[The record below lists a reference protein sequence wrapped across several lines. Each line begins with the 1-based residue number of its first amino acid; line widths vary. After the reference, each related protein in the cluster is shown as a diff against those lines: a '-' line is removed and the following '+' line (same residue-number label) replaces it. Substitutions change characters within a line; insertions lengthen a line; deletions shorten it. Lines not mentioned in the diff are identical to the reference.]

1 MPDAMRVGHLGNG
14 AAMANEEKLRA
25 YLKRATTELQQTR
38 QRLRDVE
45 ARGHEPIAVVG
56 MSCRYPGGADT
67 PDALWRLVADERDA
81 IGAFPADRGWDVAR
95 LYDPE
100 PERPGKTYVRE
111 GGFLYDAAEFDAGFF
126 GISPVEA
133 ARMDPQQR
141 LLLQASWEAVERAGT
156 APETLKGSA
165 TGVFAGVMYHDY
177 VGNAPGGSLISGQVA
192 YNLGLEGP
200 AVSVDT
206 ACSSSLVALH
216 LAVRSLRAGECSLA
230 LAGGVAVMG
239 TPEIF
244 VDFSRRRGLAPDGRC
259 KSFSDDAD
267 GTAWAEGV
275 GVLVLERLSDA
286 RRNGR
291 RILAVVRGS
300 AVNQDGASNG
310 MMAPNG
316 PSQVKVIQQ
325 ALADAG
331 LTTADVDAVE
341 AHGTGTPLGDP
352 IEAQSLLATYGSG
365 RPAERPLLLGSIKA
379 NIGHP
384 QAAAGVAGII
394 KMVMAMRHG
403 TLPRTLHLSEP
414 SRHVDWS
421 SGAVALLASTVP
433 WPETGRPRR
442 SAVSSFGFSG
452 TNAHIVLEAAPD
464 ADPGAATDA
473 PYDEPYDASPD
484 ASDDTSD
491 AVDDGGG
498 DGAPPAP
505 ETDVYAAG
513 APGPRLVPL
522 VVSARTD
529 NALRAAAGRL
539 ADRVDT
545 ACDTASDPEAP
556 AADIGLSLATG
567 RSSFERRAVVLGTG
581 RAELAA
587 GLRALAAGTT
597 APAVI
602 TGVGGAA
609 GPRGRTV
616 FVFPGQGSQWPGMAT
631 ELLGQSPVFARRIA
645 ECEAALAPFTDWTVR
660 DVLYGAEGAPSAER
674 VDVVQPVLWAVMVSL
689 AALWRA
695 HGVEPDAVIG
705 HSQGEIAAACVA
717 GSLSLEDGARVVA
730 LRSRAIRE
738 TLADSGGGML
748 AVGLAAE
755 RAEEYL
761 GPYGDRVSLAADNGA
776 GSAVLAGD
784 GEALD
789 ALSALLAAD
798 GVRVKRVPVDYA
810 SHSAHVDA
818 LRDRLHRDLAPVTPV
833 PGTIPMMS
841 TVTGDWVDGTEL
853 DAGYWFRNLRGR
865 VRFAPVVEALAA
877 KGHTTF
883 VEASPHPVLTM
894 SVQETAGALG
904 TEAVVCGTLRR
915 DEGGT
920 RRFAHSL
927 AELYA
932 AGAAAPDWTPFFPGA
947 RTVDLPT
954 YPFERT
960 RYWEVGENAASAP
973 GPTAAAD
980 DSALWHDVATGDTA
994 AVARTLG
1001 LPADRLT
1008 DVVPALAAWRRG
1020 AERRTVLD
1028 SWRYRLAWAPLTA
1041 GHPPVLTGTWL
1052 VALPAESG
1060 AGADRAAAVADGL
1073 RERGAAV
1080 VTIAGTDGAPDRA
1093 ALADRLRAAAG
1104 DTPPAGVLSLL
1115 ALGPDGPDAP
1125 DASEDGTEPGLPRVT
1140 EHTLALV
1147 QALADAAVDA
1157 PLWCVTSGAVA
1168 VDPYE
1173 DAEPA
1178 AATLWGLGTVLGL
1191 DLPDTAWGGLVDLD
1205 PGTHEDGGLYGVIGG
1220 TTGRGENAVAL
1231 RSGGAFARRMVRAP
1245 LDGTEPE
1252 HPWRP
1257 RGTVLVTG
1265 GTGAVGARVA
1275 RWLADHGAEH
1285 LVLTSRRGADAPGAG
1300 ELAAE
1305 LTAAGARV
1313 TVTACDV
1320 ADPDAVTRLV
1330 AGLRAE
1336 DGGRSTDPG
1345 TDPGTGRPPLT
1356 AVFHAAG
1363 VLPDEPPLAQTG
1375 PAPFADAL
1383 RGKARGAALLESAL
1397 DGHPLEA
1404 FVLFA
1409 SGAAVWGT
1417 SGRPAYAAA
1426 NAWLDAFAQRRRAR
1440 GLPAT
1445 SVAWGSWG
1453 AGMAGADSG
1462 AHLGRMGLPEM
1473 DPDLAVEALGGALDH
1488 GESHLVVADVD
1499 WERFTP
1505 VYTLGRERPLLR
1517 DLPDARR
1524 AGRPDH
1530 TAAAEDAA
1538 GTPALV
1544 AELATRPEP
1553 EQRRRLLDLVTGHVA
1568 VVLGHESAAAVE
1580 PDRAFKE
1587 VGFDSV
1593 SAVDLRNRL
1602 ATACGVPLPAT
1613 VVFDHATPAALAA
1626 HLWTLL
1632 YENTTVP
1639 GAADGEIPVSAA
1651 LDRLEARIAALSRE
1665 EIEGARVG
1673 ARLAALAGRVAAA
1686 LGADPAAGGTAGAG
1700 VADRIDT
1707 ATADDLFDL
1716 IDNELGAS

>member
-1 MPDAMRVGHLGNG
+1 
-14 AAMANEEKLRA
+14 MANEEKLRA

-67 PDALWRLVADERDA
+67 PDALWRLVAEERDA
-81 IGAFPADRGWDVAR
+81 IGGFPADRGWDTAR

-100 PERPGKTYVRE
+100 PDKPGKTYVRE
-111 GGFLYDAAEFDAGFF
+111 GGFLYDAAEFDAAFF
-126 GISPVEA
+126 GISPLEA

-216 LAVRSLRAGECSLA
+216 LAVRSLRSGECSLA

-244 VDFSRRRGLAPDGRC
+244 LDFSRRRGLAPDGRC

-291 RILAVVRGS
+291 RILAVVRGT

-352 IEAQSLLATYGSG
+352 IEAQSLLATYGGG
-365 RPAERPLLLGSIKA
+365 RPAERPLLLGSVKS

-394 KMVMAMRHG
+394 KMVLAMRHG
-403 TLPRTLHLSEP
+403 TLPKTLHLAEP

-421 SGAVALLASTVP
+421 SGAVELLTSTVP
-433 WPETGRPRR
+433 WPETGRVRR
-442 SAVSSFGFSG
+442 GAVSSFGFSG
-452 TNAHIVLEAAPD
+452 TNAHIVLEAAPEFLD
-464 ADPGAATDA
+464 AAGPAEGDDDNEGYPDFPGALESGA
-473 PYDEPYDASPD
+473 PAPGDPAPPRAFEPD
-484 ASDDTSD
+484 DDT
-491 AVDDGGG
+491 V
-498 DGAPPAP
+498 
-505 ETDVYAAG
+505 G
-513 APGPRLVPL
+513 APGPRVVPV

-529 NALRAAAGRL
+529 SALRAAAGRL
-539 ADRVDT
+539 AAR
-545 ACDTASDPEAP
+545 ADTASGDAP
-556 AADIGLSLATG
+556 DTADDATAADIGLSLATG
-567 RSSFERRAVVLGTG
+567 RSTFERRAVVLGTD

-587 GLRALAAGTT
+587 GLRALAAGET

-602 TGVGGAA
+602 TGTGGGS

-631 ELLGQSPVFARRIA
+631 ELLAESPVFARRLA
-645 ECEAALAPFTDWTVR
+645 ECEAALAPFTDWTVW
-660 DVLYGAEGAPSAER
+660 DVLYGAEGAPPAER
-674 VDVVQPVLWAVMVSL
+674 VDVVQPLLWAVMVSL

-717 GSLSLEDGARVVA
+717 GSLSLADGARVVA

-738 TLADSGGGML
+738 TLAGSGGGML

-761 GPYGDRVSLAADNGA
+761 EPYPDRVSVAADNGA

-789 ALSALLAAD
+789 ALAARLAAD

-810 SHSAHVDA
+810 SHSAHVEA
-818 LRDRLHRDLAPVTPV
+818 LRDRLHHDLAPVAPV
-833 PGTIPMMS
+833 AGSIPMMS

-865 VRFAPVVEALAA
+865 VRFAPVVAALAD

-904 TEAVVCGTLRR
+904 TEAVVGGTLRR

-927 AELYA
+927 AELYT

-960 RYWEVGENAASAP
+960 RYWELGENASAP
-973 GPTAAAD
+973 AAGPAGSEPAPAAD
-980 DSALWHDVATGDTA
+980 DSALWQDVAAGDTD

-1001 LPADRLT
+1001 LPAERLT
-1008 DVVPALAAWRRG
+1008 AVVPALAAWRRG
-1020 AERRTVLD
+1020 AERRAVLD
-1028 SWRYRLAWAPLTA
+1028 SWRYRVDWAPLTT
-1041 GHPPVLTGTWL
+1041 GRPPALDGTWL
-1052 VALPAESG
+1052 VIPPPSAPVPSDPA
-1060 AGADRAAAVADGL
+1060 AVRAAALADGL
-1073 RERGAAV
+1073 AGLGATV
-1080 VTIAGTDGAPDRA
+1080 VTVDLADADGGKPDRA

-1115 ALGPDGPDAP
+1115 ALDPGG
-1125 DASEDGTEPGLPRVT
+1125 EDTPGLPRAT
-1140 EHTLALV
+1140 GRTLTLV

-1173 DAEPA
+1173 DADPA

-1191 DLPDTAWGGLVDLD
+1191 DLPAASWGGLVDLA
-1205 PGTHEDGGLYGVIGG
+1205 PGDASDTGPGSDDGLYGVIGG

-1231 RSGGAFARRMVRAP
+1231 RHGGAFARRMVRAP
-1245 LDGTEPE
+1245 LGGTGPE
-1252 HPWRP
+1252 RPWRP
-1257 RGTVLVTG
+1257 HGTVLVTG
-1265 GTGAVGARVA
+1265 GTGAVGARIA
-1275 RWLADHGAEH
+1275 HWLAETGAEH
-1285 LVLTSRRGADAPGAG
+1285 LVLTSRRGTEAPGAA
-1300 ELAAE
+1300 ELAAG
-1305 LTAAGARV
+1305 LTATGVRV
-1313 TVTACDV
+1313 TVTACDL
-1320 ADPDAVTRLV
+1320 ADPEAVGRLV
-1330 AGLRAE
+1330 TGLRTAA
-1336 DGGRSTDPG
+1336 D
-1345 TDPGTGRPPLT
+1345 RPPLT

-1363 VLPDEPPLAQTG
+1363 VLPDEPPLAETG
-1375 PAPFADAL
+1375 PEPFAAAL
-1383 RGKARGAALLESAL
+1383 RGKAHGAALLETAL
-1397 DGHPLEA
+1397 EDHPLEA

-1462 AHLGRMGLPEM
+1462 AHLSRMGLPEM
-1473 DPDLAVEALGGALDH
+1473 DPDLAVEALGTALDH

-1499 WERFTP
+1499 WDRFTP
-1505 VYTLGRERPLLR
+1505 VYTLGRDRPLLR
-1517 DLPDARR
+1517 DLPDAHR
-1524 AGRPDH
+1524 AGRSDD
-1530 TAAAEDAA
+1530 TATGAGTGTTAD

-1544 AELATRPEP
+1544 AELAARPEP

-1568 VVLGHESAAAVE
+1568 VVLGHESASAVE

-1587 VGFDSV
+1587 TGFDSV

-1613 VVFDHATPAALAA
+1613 AVFDHATPAALGA
-1626 HLWTLL
+1626 HLWSLL
-1632 YENTTVP
+1632 YEPGVP
-1639 GAADGEIPVSAA
+1639 GGPPGGGADGNAPVSAV
-1651 LDRLEARIAALSRE
+1651 LDRLEARIDALSRE
-1665 EIEGARVG
+1665 EIEGARLG
-1673 ARLAALAGRVAAA
+1673 ARLAALANRVTAA
-1686 LGADPAAGGTAGAG
+1686 LGAGQEAGGGPAGAG
-1700 VADRIDT
+1700 VADRIGT